1 MRQEGLDRL
10 EEKVAMMSMEI
21 ERLNGLNNI
30 RSRELAEA
38 TAELERLRV

>member
-1 MRQEGLDRL
+1 MLILKLREMESIRIRHEGMDKL

-30 RSRELAEA
+30 RSR
-38 TAELERLRV
+38 